1 MYICQKIIK
10 MKKSIMFLFLSLCL
24 VWQAIGQENE
34 QQVRKNYFYMSPFSL
49 FTSHF
54 KIAYER
60 DIGNNSIVLMGGII
74 LRESFNEL
82 RKGGTAELH
91 YRINL
96 YDTEQGKTR
105 HRVYWGPFAKYRYM
119 EVDYTETESI
129 CVKWDTS
136 LNGGTFCTQYDY
148 PEIEKTD
155 ILRSGSGGMVMGWR
169 ITHAEKINFDIYL
182 GGEAKISK
190 ISGRKNNYG
199 NIFQSGYTGV
209 LPVAGFQFGVSF

>member
-1 MYICQKIIK
+1 
-10 MKKSIMFLFLSLCL
+10 MKKSFVFIFFNLCF
-24 VWQAIGQENE
+24 VWQVFSQANTEKTP
-34 QQVRKNYFYMSPFSL
+34 VKRNYFYMSPFSL

-60 DIGNNSIVLMGGII
+60 DISNNSIVLMGGII

-82 RKGGTAELH
+82 RKGGTVELH

-105 HRVYWGPFAKYRYM
+105 HRVYWGPFAKFRYM

-129 CVKWDTS
+129 CVKWDS
-136 LNGGTFCTQYDY
+136 SFGGTYCTQYDY

-182 GGEAKISK
+182 GGEAKFSE
-190 ISGRKNNYG
+190 ISGRKNNYD